1 MKCFTFAVIGFLF
14 LSFSQGHT
22 ETQDSNG
29 VSYEFTQ
36 IGNLY
41 RFCGTFST
49 STDPDCLLHIF
60 YDSDHLLNS
69 ITQADSVI
77 LLHQERNRYEVCYVY
92 RKLLF
97 ESRFTYRKTFIQQEQ
112 RITFEMVSNQQGF
125 FSFPKVLSSRGYYEI
140 RPQVEGYTIVYFEE
154 ARIGSELPNGLVSM
168 AKNEAVKFLQ
178 KLKKYVER
186 KCY

>member
-1 MKCFTFAVIGFLF
+1 MKFFTFVFLCILLF
-14 LSFSQGHT
+14 WTSPGHT
-22 ETQDSNG
+22 ERQVLNG

-49 STDPDCLLHIF
+49 STEPDCLLHIF
-60 YDSDHLLNS
+60 YDSDHLLNF
-69 ITQADSVI
+69 ITRADSII
-77 LLHQERNRYEVCYVY
+77 LLYQGRNSYEVCYVY

-97 ESRFTYRKTFIQQEQ
+97 ESKFTYRKTLIQQKQ
-112 RITFEMVSNQQGF
+112 RIVFEMVSNQQGF

-140 RPQVEGYTIVYFEE
+140 RPQAEGYTIVYFEE
-154 ARIGSELPNGLVSM
+154 ARIGSKLPNGLVSM
-168 AKNEAVKFLQ
+168 AKNEAIRFLEE
-178 KLKKYVER
+178 LKKYTEN